1 MGTKNSNKPSEAKII
16 DLLNNVRPSPST
28 RFYKHMENAPWRQT
42 SSPRFWVSSGLL
54 NFISIRP
61 ARIVTFASLVI
72 IAILGVLA
80 LFPSLRTLAGQLVN
94 FFTPAESDQITFTV
108 TTINEGMI
116 VSYDNPDQFAT
127 SLEEIEELTEFP
139 LKIIP
144 PGNNEY
150 TLIGAHY
157 NETLQSVTLRYNA
170 PNQTIYLSQR
180 PASKVM
186 EYSTI
191 GATAPIQIVNFNGNS
206 GEFVVGG
213 WRLSNED
220 AQSIATITPPI
231 DTELGLYWDND
242 LPQRALRWRE
252 GDVFFEILS
261 SGNKNITERD
271 LINIAESLE

>member
-1 MGTKNSNKPSEAKII
+1 
-16 DLLNNVRPSPST
+16 
-28 RFYKHMENAPWRQT
+28 MENAPWRQT
-42 SSPRFWVSSGLL
+42 TSSRYRDSFSLL
-54 NFISIRP
+54 NFINLRP
-61 ARIVTFASLVI
+61 VRIATFASLLI

-80 LFPSLRTLAGQLVN
+80 LFPSLRTLAGQLFN
-94 FFTPAESDQITFTV
+94 FFVPAESDQITFTV

-116 VSYDNPDQFAT
+116 VSYDHPDQFAT
-127 SLEEIEELTEFP
+127 SVEDIVELITFP

-144 PGNNEY
+144 PGFNEL

-157 NETLQSVTLRYNA
+157 NQTLKSVTIRYNA

-180 PASKVM
+180 PAGTVI

-191 GATAPIQIVNFNGNS
+191 GATAPIEIVNFNGIS

-220 AQSIATITPPI
+220 AQSMATITPSME
-231 DTELGLYWDND
+231 TELGIFWDNE

-261 SGNKNITERD
+261 SGNKNITETD
-271 LINIAESLE
+271 LIEIAESLE